1 MSAFSK
7 VERAEQARERKRV
20 LMRGTVF
27 APSGAHLVWI
37 RDVSRTGALVN
48 SESPLAEDCDV
59 IFKRGPIFAAAHV
72 AWTKGTSAGLQ
83 FYRPLEDDK
92 LLRASEPAPGHDF

>member
-1 MSAFSK
+1 MSAYSR
-7 VERAEQARERKRV
+7 VERVEQARERKRV
-20 LMRGTVF
+20 LMRGTVY
-27 APSGAHLVWI
+27 APTGAHLVWI

-48 SESPLAEDCDV
+48 SENPLDEGCDV

-72 AWTKGTSAGLQ
+72 AWAKGTSAGLQ

-92 LLRASEPAPGHDF
+92 LLLASAQVPDHDQ